1 MAWQSTY
8 DPLSSFFQPVS
19 LLTTKSIFKRTL
31 FCWIFF
37 FTAQKMK
44 FSIKDFFTKCD
55 EICRKLRIWPHL
67 LKKTLIKNFIFC
79 AAFWLR
85 ANIIEELTLLISKRK
100 SQLCLFPSLRRKCP
114 NTEFFWSVF
123 NPTAGK
129 YGTEKTPYL
138 DTYFLIDNTGAT
150 FGKIIEFQQPSISF
164 VIDTSQT
171 KELWITWQN
180 NDILLSADDLKTFH
194 NNDNG
199 TSFTQYIYS
208 DKGFLLL
215 ISADISIWFCCILL
229 ILLFFFLITYWQEK
243 MMCIYGQIIHFS
255 PSLTTLVLLYVPN
268 F

>member
-1 MAWQSTY
+1 MIQKFSICCISTILTKWLDHFQAVFCNSYLVQIWHLPAFSETEATSALLSLVLQIALTRTSKLLAWQSTY

-100 SQLCLFPSLRRKCP
+100 SQLCLFPSLRGKCP
-114 NTEFFWSVF
+114 NTEFFLVRIQP
-123 NPTAGK
+123 NR
-129 YGTEKTPYL
+129 
-138 DTYFLIDNTGAT
+138 
-150 FGKIIEFQQPSISF
+150 GKIRNRKNSIF
-164 VIDTSQT
+164 G
-171 KELWITWQN
+171 
-180 NDILLSADDLKTFH
+180 H
-194 NNDNG
+194 
-199 TSFTQYIYS
+199 
-208 DKGFLLL
+208 
-215 ISADISIWFCCILL
+215 
-229 ILLFFFLITYWQEK
+229 
-243 MMCIYGQIIHFS
+243 
-255 PSLTTLVLLYVPN
+255 
-268 F
+268 